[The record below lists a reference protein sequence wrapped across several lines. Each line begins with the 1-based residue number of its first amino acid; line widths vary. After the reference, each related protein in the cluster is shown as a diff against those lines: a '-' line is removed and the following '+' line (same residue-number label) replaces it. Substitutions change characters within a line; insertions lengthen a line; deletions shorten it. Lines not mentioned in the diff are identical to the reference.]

1 LLYGNEEA
9 WEIYTQYLNNRFVAD
24 YPGAFLMVFEV
35 LGLKKS
41 RQKALELIQ
50 KLILIHSIVT
60 EPKPKEKSR
69 K

>member
-1 LLYGNEEA
+1 
-9 WEIYTQYLNNRFVAD
+9 
-24 YPGAFLMVFEV
+24 MVFEV